1 MPEPPQPNTES
12 LNSAL
17 NLWQEAVEKAS
28 VDLDRIVNN
37 SIKQLESLGQDLE
50 EALASELKRATNRT
64 EAILAADVDELSS
77 SKDELQ
83 GQLTEFERQQVER
96 MLTIAQE
103 ARARIDTLVIET
115 KTEIMEQF
123 RENLKD
129 LTRLLENP
137 RASFD
142 DMEESRSA
150 SIEEVVEQGKN
161 KTVAREN
168 EAKESLAGSAE
179 ELEEEVAGVIA
190 AGREAIDKQ
199 LEAYGRGFDEKIKQV
214 LEQLDDLGSET
225 AELSSAIAS
234 QGTQRIEQCRD
245 KNEKFL
251 SDHIDAFSGS
261 VAELKGKFE
270 KELNDKTGENLSVHS
285 RRLEYQV
292 SEAKATINHVTAD
305 ANARVVGI
313 HKSFYGQLKR
323 LERRYQDR
331 IKRQLARLEAVMA
344 QERAIPTDSKAMLLR
359 SREELCQR
367 LETELKAR
375 GGELVK
381 SIRKQVEQLED
392 DFRRASSS
400 SSERV
405 DSIRLQTIE
414 SLEKQVRIIRSEL
427 DRINKSFRSDLAQV
441 SSELPEIEERGRVA
455 AMSVAAYRASM
466 LDLESD

>member
-1 MPEPPQPNTES
+1 MPEPPQSNTES

-50 EALASELKRATNRT
+50 EALASELKRASSRT

-137 RASFD
+137 RSGFD
-142 DMEESRSA
+142 DMEESRAA
-150 SIEEVVEQGKN
+150 SIDEVVEQGKQ

-179 ELEEEVAGVIA
+179 ELGEEVAEAIA
-190 AGREAIDKQ
+190 AGRERIDQ
-199 LEAYGRGFDEKIKQV
+199 RLEQYGRGFDEKIKQV
-214 LEQLDDLGSET
+214 LEQLDDLAGET
-225 AELSSAIAS
+225 TDLSSAIAS
-234 QGTQRIEQCRD
+234 QGVQRIEQCRE
-245 KNEKFL
+245 KNETFL
-251 SDHIDAFSGS
+251 GDHIDAFSGS
-261 VAELKGKFE
+261 VAELKSKFE
-270 KELNDKTGENLSVHS
+270 KELTDKTAENLSVHS

-292 SEAKATINHVTAD
+292 SEAKATINHVTTD

-331 IKRQLARLEAVMA
+331 IKRQLARLETVMA

-367 LETELKAR
+367 LESELKAR

-392 DFRRASSS
+392 DFRR
-400 SSERV
+400 
-405 DSIRLQTIE
+405 
-414 SLEKQVRIIRSEL
+414 
-427 DRINKSFRSDLAQV
+427 
-441 SSELPEIEERGRVA
+441 
-455 AMSVAAYRASM
+455 
-466 LDLESD
+466 

>member
-50 EALASELKRATNRT
+50 EALASELKRTASRT

-115 KTEIMEQF
+115 KTAIMEQF

-142 DMEESRSA
+142 DMEESRAA
-150 SIEEVVEQGKN
+150 SIEEVVEQGRE

-168 EAKESLAGSAE
+168 EAKESLASSAE
-179 ELEEEVAGVIA
+179 ELGEEAALVVA
-190 AGREAIDKQ
+190 AGRASIDQK
-199 LEAYGRGFDEKIKQV
+199 LEEYGKGFDAKIKQV
-214 LEQLDDLGSET
+214 LEQLDELGSET
-225 AELSSAIAS
+225 SDLSSAIAA

-261 VAELKGKFE
+261 VAELKGRFE
-270 KELNDKTGENLSVHS
+270 KELNEKTGENLSVHS

>member
-1 MPEPPQPNTES
+1 MPEPPQANTES

-28 VDLDRIVNN
+28 VDLDKIVNN

-50 EALASELKRATNRT
+50 EALASELKRASSRT

-77 SKDELQ
+77 GKDELQ

-123 RENLKD
+123 RDNLKD

-137 RASFD
+137 RSGFD
-142 DMEESRSA
+142 DMEESRAA
-150 SIEEVVEQGKN
+150 SIDEVVEQGKQ
-161 KTVAREN
+161 KTLAREN
-168 EAKESLAGSAE
+168 EAKESLARSAD
-179 ELEEEVAGVIA
+179 ELGEEVAGAIA
-190 AGREAIDKQ
+190 AGRERIDQK
-199 LEAYGRGFDEKIKQV
+199 LEEYGKGFDEKIKQV

-225 AELSSAIAS
+225 TDLSSAIAS
-234 QGTQRIEQCRD
+234 QGVQRIEQCRD
-245 KNEKFL
+245 KNETFL
-251 SDHIDAFSGS
+251 GDHIEDFSGS
-261 VAELKGKFE
+261 VAELKSKFE
-270 KELNDKTGENLSVHS
+270 KELTDKTGENLSVHS

-292 SEAKATINHVTAD
+292 SEAKATINHVTND

-331 IKRQLARLEAVMA
+331 IKRQLAKLETVMA

-427 DRINKSFRSDLAQV
+427 DRINKSFRSDLAQI